1 MAALWLD
8 FRLPVWSDNI
18 RNISIELRDPENM
31 GVAFGIS
38 FLSHLQ
44 AEIWVLPVWMAAMLD
59 MLDFRLPVWSHS
71 IQTTSIELLD
81 PENIGVAVG
90 ISFLSL
96 LEAEILGEGGIHPP
110 RAFW

>member
-44 AEIWVLPVWMAAMLD
+44 AEI
-59 MLDFRLPVWSHS
+59 
-71 IQTTSIELLD
+71 
-81 PENIGVAVG
+81 
-90 ISFLSL
+90 
-96 LEAEILGEGGIHPP
+96 
-110 RAFW
+110 

>member
-1 MAALWLD
+1 
-8 FRLPVWSDNI
+8 
-18 RNISIELRDPENM
+18 
-31 GVAFGIS
+31 
-38 FLSHLQ
+38 
-44 AEIWVLPVWMAAMLD
+44 

-71 IQTTSIELLD
+71 IQTTSIGLLD

-96 LEAEILGEGGIHPP
+96 LEAEILGGVVSTPP